1 MNVNIFQARTLAEAQ
16 EQVESSQRVLTEKEQ
31 EVERMNEELVTAQRE
46 REEKEAALMEAMAN
60 IHVKEHEAE
69 ENDVGENN
77 EDFSK
82 LDSVNRRADDTAS
95 INFNLLMSWHSKK
108 ICINDDFPIIVAFP
122 MTKLV
127 SKINSEL

>member
-1 MNVNIFQARTLAEAQ
+1 MWTFFQARTLAEAQ

-82 LDSVNRRADDTAS
+82 WHSVNRRADDTAS
-95 INFNLLMSWHSKK
+95 INFNLLMFWHSKK
-108 ICINDDFPIIVAFP
+108 YALMMTFLSKLLFPWQ
-122 MTKLV
+122 
-127 SKINSEL
+127 N